1 MAPRYEA
8 AAARSLHGVTTAR
21 PAACSLL
28 AMRFRRHQE
37 QPWGRRLRQALRA
50 GSLALRRL
58 LTGGPG
64 PKAPS
69 WRRAAREASD
79 VRSFQDALRRLAGAP
94 TELLV
99 GPEPPPLPPGGGRL
113 AWLRRYRTAVLW
125 LAAVG
130 AFLLS
135 AQLLLESGG
144 LWEILVP
151 VEAALIALPL
161 GLAAGTPLRAWRL
174 QVLVAVVAPLFVPP
188 AGWVGPP
195 WPTTLVFVALYVTYA
210 VAVRLDLH
218 LLVGVWLVTDAT
230 ILWGYL
236 ATGSGVGALNEA
248 YVTIL
253 FATIL
258 IAVCYLIGTR
268 RRLQSELVEG
278 RRREQQEQARSTLL
292 EERARI
298 ARELHDVV
306 AHHMSV
312 IAVRAETAPF
322 RIPGLPEAVKDD
334 MAETSAIAREALT
347 EMRRLLGVLR
357 GADGG
362 AERAPQP
369 GMDRLEGLVA
379 AVRGAGLAVDL
390 RVVGDQRQLPSGVE
404 LSAYRIMQE
413 ALSNSLRHA
422 PGASAAVEVH
432 YQPGRLWLRVRNGP
446 PPVPGDRP
454 PPAPPGHGIVGM
466 RERATMLGGTLA
478 AGPTA
483 DGGYVVEATLPLEP
497 DRAGRS

>member
-1 MAPRYEA
+1 
-8 AAARSLHGVTTAR
+8 
-21 PAACSLL
+21 
-28 AMRFRRHQE
+28 MRFRRHPE
-37 QPWGRRLRQALRA
+37 RARARRLWER
-50 GSLALRRL
+50 LRRL
-58 LTGGPG
+58 LAAGQDPQ
-64 PKAPS
+64 APS
-69 WRRAAREASD
+69 WRRAAREATD
-79 VRSFQDALRRLAGAP
+79 VRSFKDALQQLASAP

-99 GPEPPPLPPGGGRL
+99 GPEPPPLPPGGGRF
-113 AWLRRYRTAVLW
+113 AWLRRYRAPVLW

-130 AFLLS
+130 MFLLS
-135 AQLLLESGG
+135 VQMLVESGG
-144 LWEILVP
+144 IWEVLAP

-161 GLAAGTPLRAWRL
+161 ALAASTPLRAWRL
-174 QVLVAVVAPLFVPP
+174 QVLVAAVAPVFVPA

-195 WPTTLVFVALYVTYA
+195 WPATLVFVALYVTLA
-210 VAVRLDLH
+210 VAVRLRLH
-218 LLVGVWLVTDAT
+218 LLVGVWLVTDAV
-230 ILWGYL
+230 ILWSYVVAGR
-236 ATGSGVGALNEA
+236 GMGDLNEA
-248 YVTIL
+248 YVAIV

-258 IAVCYLIGTR
+258 IAYGYLIGTR

-278 RRREQQEQARSTLL
+278 RRREQEEQARSTLL

-357 GADGG
+357 GADGD

-390 RVVGDQRQLPSGVE
+390 RVVGDQRALPSGVE

-413 ALSNSLRHA
+413 ALSNTLRHA
-422 PGASAAVEVH
+422 PGARAAVEVH
-432 YQPGRLWLRVRNGP
+432 YEPGRLWLRVRNDP
-446 PPVPGDRP
+446 PPVPGER
-454 PPAPPGHGIVGM
+454 PAPAAPGHGIVGM
-466 RERATMLGGTLA
+466 RERAAMLGGTLA
-478 AGPTA
+478 AGPTD
-483 DGGYVVEATLPLEP
+483 DGGYLVEATLPLEGSA

>member
-1 MAPRYEA
+1 
-8 AAARSLHGVTTAR
+8 
-21 PAACSLL
+21 
-28 AMRFRRHQE
+28 MRFHRQRE
-37 QPWGRRLRQALRA
+37 RARTRRLRQALRA

-58 LTGGPG
+58 LAAGQDPQ
-64 PKAPS
+64 APS

-79 VRSFQDALRRLAGAP
+79 VRSFKDALRRLASAP

-99 GPEPPPLPPGGGRL
+99 GPEPPPLPAGGGRL
-113 AWLRRYRTAVLW
+113 AWLRRYRTPVLW
-125 LAAVG
+125 LAAVA

-135 AQLLLESGG
+135 TQILLEDAG
-144 LWEILVP
+144 LWEVLVP
-151 VEAALIALPL
+151 LEAALIALPL
-161 GLAAGTPLRAWRL
+161 GLAAATPLRAWRL
-174 QVLVAVVAPLFVPP
+174 QVLVAVVASLFVPP
-188 AGWVGPP
+188 AGWDGPP
-195 WPTTLVFVALYVTYA
+195 WPVPLVFVALYVTLA
-210 VAVRLDLH
+210 VAMRLELH

-236 ATGSGVGALNEA
+236 ATGSGVGNLNEA
-248 YVTIL
+248 YAAIL
-253 FATIL
+253 FATLL
-258 IAVCYLIGTR
+258 IAFGYLIGTR

-278 RRREQQEQARSTLL
+278 RRREQEEQARSTLL

-322 RIPGLPEAVKDD
+322 RIPGLPDAVKDD

-357 GADGG
+357 GADRD

-390 RVVGDQRQLPSGVE
+390 RVVGDQRPLPSGVE

-413 ALSNSLRHA
+413 ALSNTLRHA
-422 PGASAAVEVH
+422 PGARAAVEVH
-432 YQPGRLWLRVRNGP
+432 YRPGRLWLQVRNGP
-446 PPVPGDRP
+446 PPVPGP
-454 PPAPPGHGIVGM
+454 PPPGAPGHGIVGM

-483 DGGYVVEATLPLEP
+483 DGGYLVEATLPLEEPAP
-497 DRAGRS
+497 DRAGRP

>member
-1 MAPRYEA
+1 
-8 AAARSLHGVTTAR
+8 
-21 PAACSLL
+21 
-28 AMRFRRHQE
+28 MRFRRHRE
-37 QPWGRRLRQALRA
+37 QPRTRRLRQRLGA

-58 LTGGPG
+58 LTPR
-64 PKAPS
+64 PDPQAPS

-99 GPEPPPLPPGGGRL
+99 GPEPPPLPAGGGRL
-113 AWLRRYRTAVLW
+113 AWLRRYRAPVLW

-135 AQLLLESGG
+135 TQLLLERGE
-144 LWEILVP
+144 LWEVLVP

-161 GLAAGTPLRAWRL
+161 GLAARTPLRAWRL
-174 QVLVAVVAPLFVPP
+174 QIVVAVVAPLFVPP

-195 WPTTLVFVALYVTYA
+195 WPATLVFVALYVTVA

-218 LLVGVWLVTDAT
+218 LLVGVWLVTDAV
-230 ILWGYL
+230 IVWSYL
-236 ATGSGVGALNEA
+236 VTGAGREALNEV
-248 YVTIL
+248 YVAIL
-253 FATIL
+253 FATVL
-258 IAVCYLIGTR
+258 IAYGYLIGTR

-278 RRREQQEQARSTLL
+278 RRREQEEQARSTLL

-357 GADGG
+357 GADGD

-390 RVVGDQRQLPSGVE
+390 RVVGDQRPLPSGVE

-413 ALSNSLRHA
+413 ALSNTLRHA
-422 PGASAAVEVH
+422 PGARAAVEVH

-454 PPAPPGHGIVGM
+454 QTAAPGHGIVGM
-466 RERATMLGGTLA
+466 RERAAMLGGTLA

-483 DGGYVVEATLPLEP
+483 DGGYLVEATLPLDP

>member
-1 MAPRYEA
+1 
-8 AAARSLHGVTTAR
+8 
-21 PAACSLL
+21 
-28 AMRFRRHQE
+28 MRFRRHRE
-37 QPWGRRLRQALRA
+37 QARARRPLRA
-50 GSLALRRL
+50 GWLALRRL
-58 LTGGPG
+58 RTGGPDQQ
-64 PKAPS
+64 APS

-79 VRSFQDALRRLAGAP
+79 VRSFKDALKRLAGAP
-94 TELLV
+94 TELVV
-99 GPEPPPLPPGGGRL
+99 GPEPPPLPAGGGRFG
-113 AWLRRYRTAVLW
+113 WLRRYRTPVLW

-130 AFLLS
+130 TFFLS
-135 AQLLLESGG
+135 IQLLLESGG

-161 GLAAGTPLRAWRL
+161 GLAASTPLRAWRL
-174 QVLVAVVAPLFVPP
+174 QVVVAAVAPLFVPP

-195 WPTTLVFVALYVTYA
+195 WPTTLVFVALYVTYT

-230 ILWGYL
+230 ILLGYV
-236 ATGSGVGALNEA
+236 AAGARRDALNEA
-248 YVTIL
+248 YVAIL

-258 IAVCYLIGTR
+258 IALCYLVGTR
-268 RRLQSELVEG
+268 RRLQSEVVEG
-278 RRREQQEQARSTLL
+278 RRREQEEQARSTLL

-357 GADGG
+357 GADSG
-362 AERAPQP
+362 AERGPQP

-390 RVVGDQRQLPSGVE
+390 RVVGVQRPLPPGVE

-413 ALSNSLRHA
+413 ALSNTLRHA
-422 PGASAAVEVH
+422 PGARAAVEVH
-432 YQPGRLWLRVRNGP
+432 YEPGRLWLRVRN
-446 PPVPGDRP
+446 DP
-454 PPAPPGHGIVGM
+454 PPAPGDHPSPAAPGHGIVGM

-483 DGGYVVEATLPLEP
+483 EGGYLVEAVLPLEGSGEP
-497 DRAGRS
+497 QGVPR

>member
-1 MAPRYEA
+1 
-8 AAARSLHGVTTAR
+8 
-21 PAACSLL
+21 
-28 AMRFRRHQE
+28 MRFQRHRGQ
-37 QPWGRRLRQALRA
+37 GRARRLGPALRA
-50 GSLALRRL
+50 GWLGLRRL
-58 LTGGPG
+58 LTGGPDRQ
-64 PKAPS
+64 APT
-69 WRRAAREASD
+69 WRRTAREASD
-79 VRSFQDALRRLAGAP
+79 VRSFQEALRRLAAAP
-94 TELLV
+94 TELVV
-99 GPEPPPLPPGGGRL
+99 GPEPAPLPAGRGRFG
-113 AWLRRYRTAVLW
+113 WLRRYRGPVLW
-125 LAAVG
+125 LAAGG
-130 AFLLS
+130 AFILS
-135 AQLLLESGG
+135 IQVLLESGG

-161 GLAAGTPLRAWRL
+161 GLAAHTPLRAWRL
-174 QVLVAVVAPLFVPP
+174 QVVVAVVAPLFAPP
-188 AGWVGPP
+188 GGWVGPP
-195 WPTTLVFVALYVTYA
+195 WPETLVFVALYVTYT

-218 LLVGVWLVTDAT
+218 LLVGVWLVTGAT
-230 ILWGYL
+230 ILWSYL
-236 ATGSGVGALNEA
+236 VTGTPRDALNEA
-248 YVTIL
+248 YVAIL

-258 IAVCYLIGTR
+258 IAVCYLVGTR
-268 RRLQSELVEG
+268 RRLQFELVER

-362 AERAPQP
+362 AERGPQP

-390 RVVGDQRQLPSGVE
+390 RVVGVQRPLPSGVE

-413 ALSNSLRHA
+413 ALSNALRHA
-422 PGASAAVEVH
+422 PGARATVEVH
-432 YQPGRLWLRVRNGP
+432 YEPGRLRLRVRNDP
-446 PPVPGDRP
+446 PAVPGDH
-454 PPAPPGHGIVGM
+454 PAPAAPGHGIVGM
-466 RERATMLGGTLA
+466 RERATMLGGTLS

-483 DGGYVVEATLPLEP
+483 EGGYLVEAALPLE
-497 DRAGRS
+497 RS